1 MDENSRIDDA
11 IERAEAAVGEVRK
24 AVAQMQ
30 GAAVLEL
37 LAEARGSG
45 TPRRGLP
52 WRVPEH
58 AACLWALRQ
67 GGGWELAP
75 DSPGVGEVARRLGR
89 TPASVA
95 RRASALAD
103 PRPQWARDALEAYGR
118 LDVGTLRLIVDGTDV
133 ESLIRAEASDYRLDP
148 EDLLAAAGMAGDPA

>member
-1 MDENSRIDDA
+1 MDEDSRIDDA
-11 IERAEAAVGEVRK
+11 IERAEVVVGEVRE

-58 AACLWALRQ
+58 AACLWVLREN
-67 GGGWELAP
+67 GRGDLAP
-75 DSPGVGEVARRLGR
+75 DSPGVGEVAQRLGR

-103 PRPQWARDALEAYGR
+103 PRPQWARDALAAYGGC
-118 LDVGTLRLIVDGTDV
+118 DGATLRLIVDGTDV
-133 ESLIRAEASDYRLDP
+133 EGLIRAEAKEYRLDLD
-148 EDLLAAAGMAGDPA
+148 DLLRAAGLAGDPA